1 MGKTRKRLTSI
12 VATLAVTSSLFV
24 GSFSTNASAAT
35 VSTNNE
41 STYASE
47 KAATQADSI
56 KDGVILHAW
65 NWSFNSIKENMK
77 EIADAGYTSIQTSQH
92 KHVEKEVVGIM
103 QIKLILIQIHLG
115 IGYINQHILH

>member
-47 KAATQADSI
+47 KPIPLRMELYFMLGT
-56 KDGVILHAW
+56 GH
-65 NWSFNSIKENMK
+65 
-77 EIADAGYTSIQTSQH
+77 
-92 KHVEKEVVGIM
+92 
-103 QIKLILIQIHLG
+103 LIQLKRI
-115 IGYINQHILH
+115 